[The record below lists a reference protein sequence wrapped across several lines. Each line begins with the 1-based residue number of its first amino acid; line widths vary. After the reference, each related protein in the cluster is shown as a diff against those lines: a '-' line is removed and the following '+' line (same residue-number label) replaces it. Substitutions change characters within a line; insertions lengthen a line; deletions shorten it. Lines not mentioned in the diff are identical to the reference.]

1 MTTKGNFDLLSKIL
15 PEAYPEN
22 ANDSFA
28 HCPPGWTKDKW
39 EKEMDFSDHPFFMN
53 PKQMEGAMEDNV
65 MLQALQ
71 ALKYDEDS
79 QETIKKFYKEVP
91 AHSKKNRQPLC
102 SKTTMSKT
110 RQIVFTSKE
119 FWRNTLNASI
129 LTQRTL
135 SSGPRFYPTEL
146 SSILG

>member
-39 EKEMDFSDHPFFMN
+39 DKEMDFSDHPFFMN

-91 AHSKKNRQPLC
+91 AHSKKIGSHYVQRPLC
-102 SKTTMSKT
+102 Q
-110 RQIVFTSKE
+110 RQDKSFLHQKNFGEIH
-119 FWRNTLNASI
+119 
-129 LTQRTL
+129 
-135 SSGPRFYPTEL
+135 
-146 SSILG
+146 